1 MRRESCFDQRL
12 APGLRTNLLQGGCLQ
27 QREIRTEIRNGR
39 ADWVEHTLL
48 EIGAPQL
55 IEKPGDV
62 YELAGDGSGTPVDL
76 VGVVRRKKGR
86 SDADDE
92 FRPDRQLA
100 GGKRRR
106 QRFLGDSL
114 KRLANLEEG
123 VKSDPRRDHDEQCDR
138 PKGELKPAFQAEPDP
153 PPRDDSP
160 RWKGRSRTRGTRFIG
175 DRGFERRGLAT
186 SSLRALHHPR
196 TSASCAVVLCCYN
209 VAS

>member
-1 MRRESCFDQRL
+1 KSR
-12 APGLRTNLLQGGCLQ
+12 PN
-27 QREIRTEIRNGR
+27 
-39 ADWVEHTLL
+39 
-48 EIGAPQL
+48 
-55 IEKPGDV
+55 
-62 YELAGDGSGTPVDL
+62 
-76 VGVVRRKKGR
+76 
-86 SDADDE
+86 ADDE
-92 FRPDRQLA
+92 FRPGRQLA
-100 GGKRRR
+100 GSKRRR

-153 PPRDDSP
+153 PPRDGSP
-160 RWKGRSRTRGTRFIG
+160 RRIKREGRSRTRGPPNRPDITSGTRFIG

-209 VAS
+209 VSS